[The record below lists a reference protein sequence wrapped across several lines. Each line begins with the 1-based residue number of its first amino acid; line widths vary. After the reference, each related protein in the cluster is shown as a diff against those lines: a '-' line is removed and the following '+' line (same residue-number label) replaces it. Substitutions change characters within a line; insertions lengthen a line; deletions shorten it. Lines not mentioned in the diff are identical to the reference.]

1 MEDYYIVREDR
12 KNREE
17 TDQNYSEEREAEK
30 RRKRNDTESEIDV
43 CEGPSECFRIP
54 KSVVVYG

>member
-1 MEDYYIVREDR
+1 MREDR